1 MRPGDAATTV
11 EVGRCV
17 DDAVAICEI
26 PSPTGE
32 EGRRA
37 AWVAERL
44 REAGLAAE
52 LDAEGS
58 VLARTDGDGPP
69 VVVAAHLDTVFADL
83 HDIRVRREGPVLHA
97 PGIADNSL
105 GVAGLLFLARR
116 WAAHRG
122 RPLVLAATVGEEG
135 LGNLR
140 GARAVVAA
148 LEPAEFV
155 ALEGG
160 GAGELVTEGVGSARL
175 ALRATA
181 PGGHSWQ
188 DRGQP
193 SALHLL
199 VGILA
204 PLADAP
210 GTASFNVGELHGGAG
225 INVLAPS
232 ASALVEFRD
241 LDTERLD
248 AAVERLEAAARAAAG
263 EGAAVEVEVLGRRPG
278 GTVDAGHPLV
288 RDAVTALAASGAGQ
302 PRLSASSTDANA
314 ALGAGVP
321 AVTLGLAESADVHAA
336 GERVDVSGLPA
347 GLTALADLVARR
359 LTA

>member
-1 MRPGDAATTV
+1 VRPGDPATAAEV
-11 EVGRCV
+11 ERCV

-32 EGRRA
+32 ETLRA
-37 AWVAERL
+37 GWLAERL
-44 REAGLAAE
+44 SEAGLAAE
-52 LDAEGS
+52 KDAEGS
-58 VLARTDGDGPP
+58 VLARTGGDGRPL
-69 VVVAAHLDTVFADL
+69 VVAAHLDTVFADVR
-83 HDIRVRREGPVLHA
+83 DIRVRREGAVLHG
-97 PGIADNSL
+97 PGIGDNSL

-116 WAAHRG
+116 WAGQPG

-140 GARAVVAA
+140 GARAVVGA
-148 LEPAEFV
+148 LGPAEFV

-193 SALHLL
+193 SALHVLVRLL
-199 VGILA
+199 A
-204 PLADAP
+204 RLADAP

-225 INVLAPS
+225 INVLAPQ
-232 ASALVEFRD
+232 ATALVEFRD
-241 LDTERLD
+241 LDTGRLD
-248 AAVERLEAAARAAAG
+248 AAVERLEGAARAVAVDG
-263 EGAAVEVEVLGRRPG
+263 VAVEVEVLGRRPG

-288 RDAVTALAASGAGQ
+288 GDAVAALTAAGAGR

-321 AVTLGLAESADVHAA
+321 AVTLGLAESADVHTA

-347 GLTALADLVARR
+347 GLTALTDLVARR
-359 LTA
+359 LAA